1 MLELDCESLLTAA
14 ELADHFCVTPAT
26 IGRWRREGLIEGIEI
41 TRRCI
46 RYRATDLERLI
57 GPLEIMAK

>member
-1 MLELDCESLLTAA
+1 MAELECLSLLTAA
-14 ELADHFCVTPAT
+14 ELGERFGVTAAT
-26 IGRWRREGLIEGIEI
+26 IGRWRREGRLEGIEI

-57 GPLEIMAK
+57 GPLEVLVK